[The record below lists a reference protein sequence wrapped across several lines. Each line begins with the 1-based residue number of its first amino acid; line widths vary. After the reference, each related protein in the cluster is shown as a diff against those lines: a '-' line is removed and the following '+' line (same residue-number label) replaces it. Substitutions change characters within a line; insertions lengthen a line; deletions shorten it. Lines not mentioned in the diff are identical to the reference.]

1 MDVQGLVPSGVKVDQ
16 PTVFT
21 GIHSGTDVR
30 NFINACNAYFKLLG
44 IEDENTHAMFVQM
57 HLVDT
62 AWVWFDG

>member
-1 MDVQGLVPSGVKVDQ
+1 MDVQGLVPSGVKIDQ

-21 GIHSGTDVR
+21 GIYSGTDVR
-30 NFINACNAYFKLLG
+30 NLINACNAYFKLLG